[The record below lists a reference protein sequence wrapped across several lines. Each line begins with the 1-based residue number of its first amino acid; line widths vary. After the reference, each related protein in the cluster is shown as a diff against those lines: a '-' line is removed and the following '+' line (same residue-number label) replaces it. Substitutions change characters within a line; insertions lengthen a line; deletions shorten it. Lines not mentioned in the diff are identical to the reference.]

1 MIRMAVGQIQHE
13 ESVTTG
19 LKFVP
24 GSRILGRKRVVIS
37 SSLDSSSPLSGPL
50 QKRRGARSCMER
62 SNRLE
67 SLPQD
72 VLVRILCKV
81 NHSDLKQLLLVSKI
95 VHGATL
101 IAKEMHFAFST
112 PSSKPIFRR
121 EGNIGDFAS
130 EVSEEAPNAPK
141 GRRVAKSRLDRKTLS
156 SIAVA
161 LFASPEDRW
170 PKNRL
175 AAEM

>member
-1 MIRMAVGQIQHE
+1 
-13 ESVTTG
+13 
-19 LKFVP
+19 
-24 GSRILGRKRVVIS
+24 
-37 SSLDSSSPLSGPL
+37 
-50 QKRRGARSCMER
+50 MER

-72 VLVRILCKV
+72 VLVRMLCKV

-121 EGNIGDFAS
+121 EGNMGDTDL
-130 EVSEEAPNAPK
+130 EVCEQAPK
-141 GRRVAKSRLDRKTLS
+141 QRRVPKARLGGKTLS
-156 SIAVA
+156 SVAVA
-161 LFASPEDRW
+161 LFTSPEDKW

-175 AAEM
+175 ASEM

>member
-1 MIRMAVGQIQHE
+1 
-13 ESVTTG
+13 
-19 LKFVP
+19 
-24 GSRILGRKRVVIS
+24 
-37 SSLDSSSPLSGPL
+37 
-50 QKRRGARSCMER
+50 MER

-95 VHGATL
+95 VHGATS

-112 PSSKPIFRR
+112 PSSKPVFRR
-121 EGNIGDFAS
+121 EGNMGDIDL
-130 EVSEEAPNAPK
+130 EVCEEAPNAPK
-141 GRRVAKSRLDRKTLS
+141 QRRVAKSRLGRKTLS

-161 LFASPEDRW
+161 LFTSPEDKW